1 MDSNIFDLIKKAN
14 DTTLNRHGNLITLER
29 AVFLSWWCDKGDCA
43 FCYMSTQKNKIKD
56 PKKARRN
63 VYNIY
68 AEAEMCKRLDWNIE
82 FLSGGYESFTT
93 QEIKEIATTIK
104 DITGDG
110 VWLNTGIT
118 DELGEYGS
126 EIKGI
131 TGAVEVAN
139 PEIHERV
146 CPDELGEYGSE
157 IKGITG
163 AVEVANPEI
172 HERVC
177 PSKKLEDISNML
189 DVAGDLGFKKAITV
203 ILGLGETLEDVGYL
217 MDYIRDHKIDRVIFY
232 SLNPHKETI
241 YANSS
246 QPASLYYAQV
256 VAQVR
261 LAFPDIE
268 IICGT
273 WIDNLANIG
282 ILILSGANGITKF
295 PLFKMF
301 GTKYGKRVE
310 EEVKWAGRELK
321 GTFTDKTQLGPEKSE
336 VSPDLDKF
344 IKRYVKESLKNKY

>member
-1 MDSNIFDLIKKAN
+1 MDSNIFELIQKAN
-14 DTTLNRHGNLITLER
+14 NITLKEHGQLITLER
-29 AVFLSWWCDKGDCA
+29 AIFLSWWCDKGDCA

-56 PKKARRN
+56 PHKARRN
-63 VYNIY
+63 VNNIF

-82 FLSGGYESFTT
+82 FLSGGYKSFTT
-93 QEIKEIATTIK
+93 HEIKNIAATIK

-118 DELGEYGS
+118 DELAEYGS

-139 PEIHERV
+139 PKIHE
-146 CPDELGEYGSE
+146 
-157 IKGITG
+157 
-163 AVEVANPEI
+163 N
-172 HERVC
+172 VC
-177 PSKKLEDISNML
+177 PSKKLDDISNML
-189 DVAGDLGFKKAITV
+189 DVAGDLGFKKAITI
-203 ILGLGETLEDVGYL
+203 ILGLGETLDDV
-217 MDYIRDHKIDRVIFY
+217 DYIIDYIKDHKIDRVIFY
-232 SLNPHKETI
+232 SLNPHKETV
-241 YANSS
+241 YAESS

-261 LAFPDIE
+261 LAFPEIE

-310 EEVKWAGRELK
+310 EEVKWAGRDLK
-321 GTFTDKTQLGPEKSE
+321 GTFTDKSKLGEEKSE

>member
-14 DTTLNRHGNLITLER
+14 EITLNNHGNIVTLER

-43 FCYMSTQKNKIKD
+43 FCYMSTQKEKIKD

-63 VYNIY
+63 INNIY

-93 QEIKEIATTIK
+93 NEIKEIATTIK
-104 DITGDG
+104 NITGDG

-118 DELGEYGS
+118 DELQEYGS

-139 PEIHERV
+139 PKIHE
-146 CPDELGEYGSE
+146 
-157 IKGITG
+157 K
-163 AVEVANPEI
+163 
-172 HERVC
+172 VC

-189 DVAGDLGFKKAITV
+189 DVAGDLGFKKAITI
-203 ILGLGETLEDVGYL
+203 ILGLGESLDDVNYII
-217 MDYIRDHKIDRVIFY
+217 DYIKDHNVDRVIFY

-261 LAFPDIE
+261 LAFPKIE

-310 EEVKWAGRELK
+310 EEVKWTGRELK
-321 GTFTDKTQLGPEKSE
+321 GTFTDKNQLGPQKSE

-344 IKRYVKESLKNKY
+344 IKRYVKESLKNKYQ

>member
-1 MDSNIFDLIKKAN
+1 MDSNIFDLIRDAN
-14 DTTLNRHGNLITLER
+14 EITLKNHGDLITLER

-43 FCYMSTQKNKIKD
+43 FCYMSTQKEKIKD
-56 PKKARRN
+56 PTKARRN
-63 VYNIY
+63 VSNIY
-68 AEAEMCKRLDWNIE
+68 AEAEMCRRLDWNIE
-82 FLSGGYESFTT
+82 FLSGGYKSFTT
-93 QEIKEIATTIK
+93 QEIKDIATTIK

-118 DELGEYGS
+118 DDLDQYGS

-139 PEIHERV
+139 PEIH
-146 CPDELGEYGSE
+146 
-157 IKGITG
+157 
-163 AVEVANPEI
+163 N
-172 HERVC
+172 RVC

-189 DVAGDLGFKKAITV
+189 DVAGDLGFKKAITI
-203 ILGLGETLEDVGYL
+203 ILGLGETLDDVDYII
-217 MDYIRDHKIDRVIFY
+217 DYIRAHKIDRVIFY
-232 SLNPHKETI
+232 SLNPHKETV

-301 GTKYGKRVE
+301 ATKYGNRVE
-310 EEVKWAGRELK
+310 EEVKWAGRQLK
-321 GTFTDKTQLGPEKSE
+321 GTFTDKSKLGPEHSE

>member
-14 DTTLNRHGNLITLER
+14 DITLKNHGNLITLER

-63 VYNIY
+63 IYNIY
-68 AEAEMCKRLDWNIE
+68 AEAEMCRRLDWNIE

-104 DITGDG
+104 DITDDG

-118 DELGEYGS
+118 DELEEFGS

-139 PEIHERV
+139 PDIH
-146 CPDELGEYGSE
+146 
-157 IKGITG
+157 K
-163 AVEVANPEI
+163 
-172 HERVC
+172 RVC
-177 PSKKLEDISNML
+177 PSKKLEDISNMM
-189 DVAGDLGFKKAITV
+189 DVAGDLGFKKAITI
-203 ILGLGETLEDVGYL
+203 ILGLGETLEDVNYL
-217 MDYIRDHKIDRVIFY
+217 IDYIKEHKIDRVIFY

-256 VAQVR
+256 VSQVR
-261 LAFPDIE
+261 LAFPEIE

-321 GTFTDKTQLGPEKSE
+321 GTFTDKSQLGPEKSE
-336 VSPDLDKF
+336 VTPDLDKF

>member
-1 MDSNIFDLIKKAN
+1 MDSNIFDLIKNAN
-14 DTTLNRHGNLITLER
+14 ETTLKRHGNLITLER

-43 FCYMSTQKNKIKD
+43 FCYMSTQKNKIKN

-63 VYNIY
+63 VSNIY
-68 AEAEMCKRLDWNIE
+68 AEAEMCRRLEWNIE

-93 QEIKEIATTIK
+93 QEIKEIASTIK

-118 DELGEYGS
+118 DDLNQYS
-126 EIKGI
+126 
-131 TGAVEVAN
+131 N
-139 PEIHERV
+139 
-146 CPDELGEYGSE
+146 E

-189 DVAGDLGFKKAITV
+189 DVAGDLGFKKAITI
-203 ILGLGETLEDVGYL
+203 ILGLGETLEDVNYII
-217 MDYIRDHKIDRVIFY
+217 DYIKDHKIDRVIFY

-241 YANSS
+241 YADSS

-256 VAQVR
+256 VSQVR

-321 GTFTDKTQLGPEKSE
+321 GTFTDKAKLGPEKSE

>member
-1 MDSNIFDLIKKAN
+1 MDSNIFDLIKNAN
-14 DTTLNRHGNLITLER
+14 EITLKKHGNLITLER

-56 PKKARRN
+56 PTKARRN
-63 VYNIY
+63 INNIL
-68 AEAEMCKRLDWNIE
+68 AEAEMCRRLNWNIE
-82 FLSGGYESFTT
+82 FLSGGYKSFTT
-93 QEIKEIATTIK
+93 QEIKQIATDIK

-118 DELGEYGS
+118 DELNEYGS

-131 TGAVEVAN
+131 TGAIEVAN
-139 PEIHERV
+139 PEIHE
-146 CPDELGEYGSE
+146 
-157 IKGITG
+157 K
-163 AVEVANPEI
+163 
-172 HERVC
+172 VC
-177 PSKKLEDISNML
+177 PSKKLDDISNML
-189 DVAGDLGFKKAITV
+189 DVAGDLGFKKAITI
-203 ILGLGETLEDVGYL
+203 ILGLGETLDDVDYL
-217 MDYIRDHKIDRVIFY
+217 IDYIKDHNIDRVIFY
-232 SLNPHKETI
+232 SLNPHKETV

-301 GTKYGKRVE
+301 ATKYGKRVE
-310 EEVKWAGRELK
+310 EEVKWAGRDLK
-321 GTFTDKTQLGPEKSE
+321 GTFTDKNMLGPQKSE
-336 VSPDLDKF
+336 VNPELDKF

>member
-1 MDSNIFDLIKKAN
+1 MDSNIFDQIKKAN
-14 DTTLNRHGNLITLER
+14 EITLKNHGNLITLER

-63 VYNIY
+63 ILNIY
-68 AEAEMCKRLDWNIE
+68 AEAEMCRRLDWNIE

-93 QEIKEIATTIK
+93 QEIKDIASTIK
-104 DITGDG
+104 DITGEG

-118 DELGEYGS
+118 DDLAEF
-126 EIKGI
+126 
-131 TGAVEVAN
+131 
-139 PEIHERV
+139 
-146 CPDELGEYGSE
+146 GSE

-177 PSKKLEDISNML
+177 PSKKLADISSML
-189 DVAGDLGFKKAITV
+189 DVAGDLGFKKAITI
-203 ILGLGETLEDVGYL
+203 ILGLGETLDDVSYII
-217 MDYIRDHKIDRVIFY
+217 DYIKDHKIDRVIFY

-241 YANSS
+241 YADSS

-256 VAQVR
+256 VSQVR
-261 LAFPDIE
+261 LAFPNIE

-310 EEVKWAGRELK
+310 EEVKWAGRDLK
-321 GTFTDKTQLGPEKSE
+321 GTFTDKNKLGPQKSE

>member
-1 MDSNIFDLIKKAN
+1 MDSNIFDLIKKA
-14 DTTLNRHGNLITLER
+14 DETTLKRHGDLVTLER

-43 FCYMSTQKNKIKD
+43 FCYMSTQKDKIKD
-56 PKKARRN
+56 PAKARRN
-63 VYNIY
+63 ISNIY

-82 FLSGGYESFTT
+82 FLSGGYKSFTT

-104 DITGDG
+104 TITGDG

-118 DELGEYGS
+118 DELQEYGS

-139 PEIHERV
+139 P
-146 CPDELGEYGSE
+146 
-157 IKGITG
+157 K
-163 AVEVANPEI
+163 I

-177 PSKKLEDISNML
+177 PSKKLDDISNML
-189 DVAGDLGFKKAITV
+189 DVAGDLGFKKAITI
-203 ILGLGETLEDVGYL
+203 ILGLGETLDDV
-217 MDYIRDHKIDRVIFY
+217 DYIIDYIKAHDIDRVIFY

-310 EEVKWAGRELK
+310 EEVKWAGRQLK
-321 GTFTDKTQLGPEKSE
+321 GTFTDKSRLGEEKSE
-336 VSPDLDKF
+336 VSPELDKF

>member
-1 MDSNIFDLIKKAN
+1 MESNLFDLIKDAN
-14 DTTLNRHGNLITLER
+14 ETTLKRHGNLITLER

-43 FCYMSTQKNKIKD
+43 FCYMSTQKDKIKD

-63 VYNIY
+63 VSNIY
-68 AEAEMCKRLDWNIE
+68 AEAEMCRRLDWNIE

-93 QEIKEIATTIK
+93 QEIKQIATTIK

-118 DELGEYGS
+118 DELS
-126 EIKGI
+126 
-131 TGAVEVAN
+131 
-139 PEIHERV
+139 
-146 CPDELGEYGSE
+146 EYGSE

-177 PSKKLEDISNML
+177 PSKKLDDISNML
-189 DVAGDLGFKKAITV
+189 DVAGHLGFKKAITI
-203 ILGLGETLEDVGYL
+203 ILGLGETMDDV
-217 MDYIRDHKIDRVIFY
+217 DYVINYIKDHKIDRVIFY
-232 SLNPHKETI
+232 SLNPHKETV

-321 GTFTDKTQLGPEKSE
+321 GTFTDKTKLGPEKSE

>member
-14 DTTLNRHGNLITLER
+14 ETTLKRHGNLITLER

-63 VYNIY
+63 ISNIY

-104 DITGDG
+104 DITGEG

-118 DELGEYGS
+118 DELNQYGN

-139 PEIHERV
+139 PKIHE
-146 CPDELGEYGSE
+146 
-157 IKGITG
+157 K
-163 AVEVANPEI
+163 
-172 HERVC
+172 VC
-177 PSKKLEDISNML
+177 PSKKLSDISNML
-189 DVAGDLGFKKAITV
+189 DVAGDYGFKKAITI
-203 ILGLGETLEDVGYL
+203 ILGLGENLEDVNYII
-217 MDYIRDHKIDRVIFY
+217 DYIKDHKIDRVIFY

-256 VAQVR
+256 VSQVR

-321 GTFTDKTQLGPEKSE
+321 GTFTDKSKLGDEKSDI
-336 VSPDLDKF
+336 SPELDKF
-344 IKRYVKESLKNKY
+344 IKRYVKESLKNKYQ

>member
-1 MDSNIFDLIKKAN
+1 MDSNIFELIQKAN
-14 DTTLNRHGNLITLER
+14 NITLKEHGQLITLER
-29 AVFLSWWCDKGDCA
+29 AIFLSWWCDKGDCA

-56 PKKARRN
+56 PHKARRN
-63 VYNIY
+63 VNNIF

-82 FLSGGYESFTT
+82 FLSGGYKSFTT
-93 QEIKEIATTIK
+93 HEIKNIAATIK

-118 DELGEYGS
+118 DELAEYGS

-139 PEIHERV
+139 PKIHE
-146 CPDELGEYGSE
+146 
-157 IKGITG
+157 
-163 AVEVANPEI
+163 N
-172 HERVC
+172 VC
-177 PSKKLEDISNML
+177 PSKKLDDISNML
-189 DVAGDLGFKKAITV
+189 DVAGDLGFKKAITI
-203 ILGLGETLEDVGYL
+203 ILGLGETLDDV
-217 MDYIRDHKIDRVIFY
+217 DYIIDYIKDHKIDRVIFY
-232 SLNPHKETI
+232 SLNPHKETV
-241 YANSS
+241 YAESS
-246 QPASLYYAQV
+246 QTASLYYAQV

-261 LAFPDIE
+261 LAFPEIE

-310 EEVKWAGRELK
+310 EEVKWAGRDLK
-321 GTFTDKTQLGPEKSE
+321 GTFTDKSKLGEEKSE

-344 IKRYVKESLKNKY
+344 IKRYAKESLKNKY

>member
-56 PKKARRN
+56 PTKARRN
-63 VYNIY
+63 IYNIY

-82 FLSGGYESFTT
+82 FLSGGYESFST

-146 CPDELGEYGSE
+146 CP
-157 IKGITG
+157 
-163 AVEVANPEI
+163 
-172 HERVC
+172 
-177 PSKKLEDISNML
+177 SKKLEDISNML
-189 DVAGDLGFKKAITV
+189 DVAGDLGFKKFKKAITV

>member
-1 MDSNIFDLIKKAN
+1 MDPNIFDLIKNAN
-14 DTTLNRHGNLITLER
+14 ETTLKNHGDLITLER

-43 FCYMSTQKNKIKD
+43 FCYMSTQKDKIKD
-56 PKKARRN
+56 PAKARRN
-63 VYNIY
+63 VSNIY

-82 FLSGGYESFTT
+82 FLSGGYKSFTT
-93 QEIKEIATTIK
+93 QEIKDIATTIK

-118 DELGEYGS
+118 DDLDQYGS

-139 PEIHERV
+139 PEIH
-146 CPDELGEYGSE
+146 
-157 IKGITG
+157 
-163 AVEVANPEI
+163 N
-172 HERVC
+172 RVC

-189 DVAGDLGFKKAITV
+189 DIAGDLGFKKAITI
-203 ILGLGETLEDVGYL
+203 ILGLGETLDDV
-217 MDYIRDHKIDRVIFY
+217 DYIIDYIKDHKIDRVIFY
-232 SLNPHKETI
+232 SLNPHKETV

-310 EEVKWAGRELK
+310 EEVKWAGRQLK
-321 GTFTDKTQLGPEKSE
+321 GTFTDKSKLGPEQSE
-336 VSPDLDKF
+336 VSPDLDRF
-344 IKRYVKESLKNKY
+344 IKRYVKESLENKY

>member
-1 MDSNIFDLIKKAN
+1 MDYNIFDLIKKAN
-14 DTTLNRHGNLITLER
+14 DITLKNHGNLITLER

-43 FCYMSTQKNKIKD
+43 FCKKTNQKEKIND

-63 VYNIY
+63 ISNIY

-82 FLSGGYESFTT
+82 FLSGGYDSFTT
-93 QEIKEIATTIK
+93 QEIKEIATNIK
-104 DITGDG
+104 NITGDG

-118 DELGEYGS
+118 DELNDYGN

-139 PEIHERV
+139 PEIH
-146 CPDELGEYGSE
+146 
-157 IKGITG
+157 KK
-163 AVEVANPEI
+163 
-172 HERVC
+172 VC

-189 DVAGDLGFKKAITV
+189 DVSGDLGFKKAITI
-203 ILGLGETLEDVGYL
+203 ILGLGETLDDVGYII
-217 MDYIRDHKIDRVIFY
+217 DYIKEHKIDRVIFY
-232 SLNPHKETI
+232 SLNPHKETV

-256 VAQVR
+256 VSQIR

-321 GTFTDKTQLGPEKSE
+321 GTFTDKDKLGPEKSE
-336 VSPDLDKF
+336 FSPELDKF

>member
-1 MDSNIFDLIKKAN
+1 MDFDLIKKAN
-14 DTTLNRHGNLITLER
+14 EITLKNHGNLITLER

-43 FCYMSTQKNKIKD
+43 FCYMSTQKEKIKD
-56 PKKARRN
+56 PQKARRN
-63 VYNIY
+63 INNIF

-93 QEIKEIATTIK
+93 QEIKNIAEKIK
-104 DITGDG
+104 NITGDG

-118 DELGEYGS
+118 DELSEYES

-139 PEIHERV
+139 PKIH
-146 CPDELGEYGSE
+146 
-157 IKGITG
+157 KK
-163 AVEVANPEI
+163 
-172 HERVC
+172 VC
-177 PSKKLEDISNML
+177 PSKKLDDISNML
-189 DVAGDLGFKKAITV
+189 DVAGDLGFKKAITI
-203 ILGLGETLEDVGYL
+203 ILGLGETLEDVGYII
-217 MDYIRDHKIDRVIFY
+217 DYIKEHKIDRVIFY

-256 VAQVR
+256 VSQIR
-261 LAFPDIE
+261 LAFPNIE

-321 GTFTDKTQLGPEKSE
+321 GTFTNEKKLGPTKSE
-336 VSPDLDKF
+336 ISQDLDKF
-344 IKRYVKESLKNKY
+344 VKRYVEESLKNKY

>member
-14 DTTLNRHGNLITLER
+14 ETTLKNHGNLITLER

-63 VYNIY
+63 VNNIL
-68 AEAEMCKRLDWNIE
+68 AESEMCSRLDWNIE

-93 QEIKEIATTIK
+93 EEIK
-104 DITGDG
+104 DIATNIKSITGAG

-118 DELGEYGS
+118 DELAEFGS

-139 PEIHERV
+139 PEIH
-146 CPDELGEYGSE
+146 
-157 IKGITG
+157 
-163 AVEVANPEI
+163 N
-172 HERVC
+172 RVC

-189 DVAGDLGFKKAITV
+189 DVAGELGFKKAITI
-203 ILGLGETLEDVGYL
+203 ILGLGETLDDVEYII
-217 MDYIRDHKIDRVIFY
+217 DYIKDHKIDRVIFY

-241 YANSS
+241 YADSS

-261 LAFPDIE
+261 LAFPKIE

-321 GTFTDKTQLGPEKSE
+321 GTFTDKTKLGPEKSE

>member
-1 MDSNIFDLIKKAN
+1 MDSNILDLIKKAN
-14 DTTLNRHGNLITLER
+14 ETTLKNHGNLITLER

-63 VYNIY
+63 VNNIL
-68 AEAEMCKRLDWNIE
+68 AESEMCSRLDWNIE

-93 QEIKEIATTIK
+93 EEIKDIATNIK
-104 DITGDG
+104 SITGDG

-118 DELGEYGS
+118 DELAEFGS

-139 PEIHERV
+139 PEIH
-146 CPDELGEYGSE
+146 
-157 IKGITG
+157 
-163 AVEVANPEI
+163 N
-172 HERVC
+172 RVC

-189 DVAGDLGFKKAITV
+189 DVAGELGFKKAITI
-203 ILGLGETLEDVGYL
+203 ILGLGETLNDVEYII
-217 MDYIRDHKIDRVIFY
+217 DYIKDHKIDRVIFY

-261 LAFPDIE
+261 LAFPEIE

-321 GTFTDKTQLGPEKSE
+321 GTFTDKTKLGPEKSE

>member
-1 MDSNIFDLIKKAN
+1 MDLKEIEKAN
-14 DTTLNRHGNLITLER
+14 KVTLDKHGDLITLER
-29 AVFLSWWCDKGDCA
+29 AIFLSWWCDKGDCA
-43 FCYMSTQKNKIKD
+43 FCYMSTQKDKIKD

-63 VYNIY
+63 VNNIY

-82 FLSGGYESFTT
+82 FLSGGYKSFTSS
-93 QEIKEIATTIK
+93 EIKNIATNIK
-104 DITGDG
+104 NITGDG

-118 DELGEYGS
+118 DELSQYGS

-139 PEIHERV
+139 PKIHE
-146 CPDELGEYGSE
+146 
-157 IKGITG
+157 
-163 AVEVANPEI
+163 N
-172 HERVC
+172 VC
-177 PSKKLEDISNML
+177 PSKSLSDISNML
-189 DVAGDLGFKKAITV
+189 DTAGDLGFKKAITI
-203 ILGLGETLEDVGYL
+203 ILGLGETLEDAGYVI
-217 MDYIRDHKIDRVIFY
+217 DYIREHKIDRVIFY

-241 YANSS
+241 YAEKS

-256 VAQVR
+256 VAKIR
-261 LAFPDIE
+261 LEFPDIE

-301 GTKYGKRVE
+301 GTKYGRRVE
-310 EEVKWAGRELK
+310 EEVKWTGRQLK
-321 GTFTDKTQLGPEKSE
+321 GTFTDKSKLGDKKSD

>member
-14 DTTLNRHGNLITLER
+14 EITLNNHGDLITLER

-63 VYNIY
+63 VSNIY

-93 QEIKEIATTIK
+93 QEIKNIATTIK

-139 PEIHERV
+139 PKIHE
-146 CPDELGEYGSE
+146 
-157 IKGITG
+157 K
-163 AVEVANPEI
+163 
-172 HERVC
+172 VC
-177 PSKKLEDISNML
+177 PSKPLDDISNML
-189 DVAGDLGFKKAITV
+189 DVAGDLGFKKAITI
-203 ILGLGETLEDVGYL
+203 ILGLGETLDDV
-217 MDYIRDHKIDRVIFY
+217 DYIIDYIKDHKIDRVIFY
-232 SLNPHKETI
+232 SLNPHKETV

-310 EEVKWAGRELK
+310 EEVKWAGRNLK
-321 GTFTDKTQLGPEKSE
+321 GTFTDKTMLGSEKSE

>member
-1 MDSNIFDLIKKAN
+1 MDSNIFDLVKKAN
-14 DTTLNRHGNLITLER
+14 EVTLKKHGNLVTLER
-29 AVFLSWWCDKGDCA
+29 AIFLSWWCDKGDCA

-63 VYNIY
+63 TNNIY
-68 AEAEMCKRLDWNIE
+68 AESEMCKRLNWNIE

-93 QEIKEIATTIK
+93 KEIKTIATTIK

-118 DELGEYGS
+118 DELSEYGS

-139 PEIHERV
+139 PKIHE
-146 CPDELGEYGSE
+146 
-157 IKGITG
+157 K
-163 AVEVANPEI
+163 
-172 HERVC
+172 VC
-177 PSKKLEDISNML
+177 PSKPLTDISNML
-189 DVAGDLGFKKAITV
+189 DVAGDLGFKKAITI
-203 ILGLGETLEDVGYL
+203 ILGLGETLNDVEYVI
-217 MDYIRDHKIDRVIFY
+217 DYIRDHKIDRVIFY

-336 VSPDLDKF
+336 VSPELDKF

>member
-1 MDSNIFDLIKKAN
+1 MDSNIFDLIKKA
-14 DTTLNRHGNLITLER
+14 DETTLKNHGDLITLER
-29 AVFLSWWCDKGDCA
+29 AVFLSWWCNKGDCA
-43 FCYMSTQKNKIKD
+43 FCYMSTQKDKIKD

-63 VYNIY
+63 VSNIY
-68 AEAEMCKRLDWNIE
+68 AEAEMCRRLDWNIE

-118 DELGEYGS
+118 DELSEFGS

-139 PEIHERV
+139 PEIH
-146 CPDELGEYGSE
+146 
-157 IKGITG
+157 
-163 AVEVANPEI
+163 N
-172 HERVC
+172 RVC

-189 DVAGDLGFKKAITV
+189 DVSGDLGFKKAITI
-203 ILGLGETLEDVGYL
+203 ILGLGETLDDVGYII
-217 MDYIRDHKIDRVIFY
+217 DYIRDHKIDRVIFY

-261 LAFPDIE
+261 LAFPEIE

-310 EEVKWAGRELK
+310 EEVKWSGRRLK

-336 VSPDLDKF
+336 VSPELDKF

>member
-1 MDSNIFDLIKKAN
+1 MDSNMFDLIKKAN
-14 DTTLNRHGNLITLER
+14 EITLKRHGDLVTLER

-63 VYNIY
+63 ISNIY

-82 FLSGGYESFTT
+82 FLSGGYESFST

-104 DITGDG
+104 TITGDG

-118 DELGEYGS
+118 DELQ
-126 EIKGI
+126 
-131 TGAVEVAN
+131 
-139 PEIHERV
+139 
-146 CPDELGEYGSE
+146 EYGSE

-177 PSKKLEDISNML
+177 PSKKLDDISNML
-189 DVAGDLGFKKAITV
+189 DVAGDLGFKKAITI
-203 ILGLGETLEDVGYL
+203 ILGLGETLDDV
-217 MDYIRDHKIDRVIFY
+217 DYIIEYIKAHNIDRVIFY

-310 EEVKWAGRELK
+310 EEVKWAGRQLK
-321 GTFTDKTQLGPEKSE
+321 GTFTDKSQLGDEKSE
-336 VSPDLDKF
+336 FSPELDKF

>member
-14 DTTLNRHGNLITLER
+14 EITLKNHGDLITLER

-56 PKKARRN
+56 PTKARRN
-63 VYNIY
+63 VNNIL

-93 QEIKEIATTIK
+93 QEIKDIATNIK
-104 DITGDG
+104 NITGDG

-118 DELGEYGS
+118 DDLAEFGS

-139 PEIHERV
+139 PQIHE
-146 CPDELGEYGSE
+146 
-157 IKGITG
+157 
-163 AVEVANPEI
+163 N
-172 HERVC
+172 VC

-189 DVAGDLGFKKAITV
+189 DTAGDLGFKKAITI
-203 ILGLGETLEDVGYL
+203 ILGLGETLDDVPYL
-217 MDYIRDHKIDRVIFY
+217 IDYIKDHKIDRVIFY

-256 VAQVR
+256 VAQIR
-261 LAFPDIE
+261 LEFPDIE

-301 GTKYGKRVE
+301 ATKYGKRVE
-310 EEVKWAGRELK
+310 EEVKWAGRQLK
-321 GTFTDKTQLGPEKSE
+321 GTFTDKDMLGPEKSE

>member
-1 MDSNIFDLIKKAN
+1 MESNIFDLIKDAN
-14 DTTLNRHGNLITLER
+14 EITLKNHGNLITLER
-29 AVFLSWWCDKGDCA
+29 AIFLSWWCDKGDCA

-56 PKKARRN
+56 PAKARRN
-63 VYNIY
+63 TNNIY

-82 FLSGGYESFTT
+82 FLSGGYESFSIP
-93 QEIKEIATTIK
+93 EIKTIASTIK
-104 DITGDG
+104 EITGDG

-118 DELGEYGS
+118 TELEEFGS
-126 EIKGI
+126 EITGI

-139 PEIHERV
+139 PKIHE
-146 CPDELGEYGSE
+146 
-157 IKGITG
+157 K
-163 AVEVANPEI
+163 
-172 HERVC
+172 VC
-177 PSKKLEDISNML
+177 PSKKLDDISNML
-189 DVAGDLGFKKAITV
+189 DTANDLGFKKAITI
-203 ILGLGETLEDVGYL
+203 ILGLGETLEDVNYII
-217 MDYIRDHKIDRVIFY
+217 DYIKDHKIDRVIFY

-301 GTKYGKRVE
+301 ATKYGKRVE

-321 GTFTDKTQLGPEKSE
+321 GTFTDKNQLGPEKSE
-336 VSPDLDKF
+336 FSPELDKF

>member
-1 MDSNIFDLIKKAN
+1 MIAMSSNIFDLMKKAN
-14 DTTLNRHGNLITLER
+14 EITLDNHGDLVTLER

-56 PKKARRN
+56 PSKAKRKIP
-63 VYNIY
+63 NIY
-68 AEAEMCKRLDWNIE
+68 AEAEMCKRLNWNIE

-93 QEIKEIATTIK
+93 LEIKEIATNIK
-104 DITGDG
+104 NIMGDG

-118 DELGEYGS
+118 DELEEFGS

-131 TGAVEVAN
+131 TGAVEIAN
-139 PEIHERV
+139 PELHKKI
-146 CPDELGEYGSE
+146 
-157 IKGITG
+157 
-163 AVEVANPEI
+163 
-172 HERVC
+172 C
-177 PSKKLEDISNML
+177 PSKELDQISNML
-189 DVAGDLGFKKAITV
+189 EKAGDLGFKKAITI
-203 ILGLGETLEDVGYL
+203 ILGLGETLEDIDYL
-217 MDYIRDHKIDRVIFY
+217 IDYIRTYKIDRVIFY

-246 QPASLYYAQV
+246 QPASLYYAEV
-256 VAQVR
+256 VSR
-261 LAFPDIE
+261 IRIEFPKIE

-310 EEVKWAGRELK
+310 EEVKFAGRKLK
-321 GTFTDKTQLGPEKSE
+321 GTFTDKNQLGNPQSE
-336 VSPDLDKF
+336 IDPSLDKF
-344 IKRYVKESLKNKY
+344 IKRYIKESLKNKY

>member
-1 MDSNIFDLIKKAN
+1 MDSNIFDLLKKAN
-14 DTTLNRHGNLITLER
+14 ETTLKNHGKLITLER

-43 FCYMSTQKNKIKD
+43 FCYMSTQKDKIKD

-63 VYNIY
+63 INNIY

-93 QEIKEIATTIK
+93 QEIKDIATTIK
-104 DITGDG
+104 EITGDG

-118 DELGEYGS
+118 DELNEYGH

-139 PEIHERV
+139 PKIHE
-146 CPDELGEYGSE
+146 
-157 IKGITG
+157 
-163 AVEVANPEI
+163 N
-172 HERVC
+172 VC

-189 DVAGDLGFKKAITV
+189 DVAGDLGFKKAITI
-203 ILGLGETLEDVGYL
+203 ILGLGETLNDVEYII
-217 MDYIRDHKIDRVIFY
+217 DYIRDHKIDRIIFY

-310 EEVKWAGRELK
+310 EEVKWAGRDIK
-321 GTFTDKTQLGPEKSE
+321 GTFTDKNKLGPEKSE
-336 VSPDLDKF
+336 INPELNKF